1 MSGTT
6 GGDQPIN
13 SRFSEWASASV
24 ANPKNGFVFCRD
36 WFVTSV
42 NRGQPMDIAL
52 EPLDAREESGARL
65 LLRDPPEQV
74 RMWHALPDGLVDS
87 GAKVVKIRMRGLPT
101 EKSPL
106 QLDSMALFNGD
117 DNERKVDRRLVGA
130 IPLNANWHE
139 FAVPLK
145 ASSGPAEGRR
155 YLSLRFSG
163 RGAVEIDFCRI
174 EDGAMAAGVLS
185 SAKNLAAKVFAG
197 FRRTVPAEAA
207 PLADEGVIS
216 DAPLVVSKVDVDEI
230 PSVKSSAPETLEST
244 GTPNVL
250 RNSDFQSWTANQ
262 PDTWKVSVPS
272 GVSLKR
278 LAPSRAQP
286 FKTACVSINFDKP
299 AADQTVSLAQRIVGL
314 ASHQFVDVV
323 VVGRAETRTELEI
336 VLTNPSGKVIAGSK
350 AVMTLWPTWQ
360 FRTVGIRLP
369 AKLAD
374 GQHGFALIVRGGQ
387 SRSVN
392 LAFVAASAAGGRTS
406 DQFEF
411 RETPSVGS
419 NAVVNGKFD
428 HWQGSLVRNLSTRR
442 TEITDEWLLV
452 GKAPSPAVKA
462 RLTEISPRG
471 LRDGRD
477 HADILGLA
485 LHGEISGAYM
495 RMEAALDALQIL
507 AGPPRQLRFYA
518 RSAST
523 SLPTASRERPVIQQI
538 FVAERVRI
546 SPERNEYDVKRL
558 FTLRRNIRI
567 GKIGE
572 LHTLPL
578 RADQRAILAAKA
590 KETLRDPGHSLLLI
604 FEFAGVVDVAIG
616 DVYLGNDGAASDM
629 MTRPAINEAAM
640 EDANIAGQLMLL
652 KGLDHWRSSQPLS
665 AVPYCPQ
672 AMTTDQAHWTW
683 MPDSKLA
690 VDIVICVYNAV
701 EETLGCLES
710 IVRHTTVP
718 HTVTIIDDKSS
729 DMTREQLRR
738 YVQGKPWMRLLEN
751 EVNLGY
757 TRSANIGL
765 SSSTA
770 EWVVLLNS
778 DTIVTPGWLEGMFE
792 VVKAQPNAAMV
803 GPLSN
808 AASWQSV
815 PNLHDVKGGWSS
827 NPLPEGFS
835 PDDIAGLVRELSP
848 QQFPEAT
855 LLNGFC
861 TLMRRSVVE
870 EVGYLD
876 EAAFPMGYGEENDLC
891 LRVRKAGYILAL
903 ADHVYVYHVKSAS
916 FGTARRAELSKRGTA
931 QLLAKHPDVDIKAVQ
946 RDMAE
951 LTSLIELRKRLR
963 KKLDP
968 EAGQRE
974 KRPTERT
981 VTAVSPRVVSTQLH

>member
-6 GGDQPIN
+6 GGDQQIN
-13 SRFSEWASASV
+13 SGFSEWASASV

-42 NRGQPMDIAL
+42 NRGRPMDIVL
-52 EPLDAREESGARL
+52 EPLDAQAESGARL
-65 LLRDPPEQV
+65 LLRDPPEQI
-74 RMWHALPDGLVDS
+74 RIWHALPDGIVES
-87 GAKVVKIRMRGLPT
+87 GAKFVKMRMRGLPT
-101 EKSPL
+101 EKAPL

-117 DNERKVDRRLVGA
+117 DSERKVDRRLVGA

-139 FAVPLK
+139 FAVPLR
-145 ASSGPAEGRR
+145 ASDGPHQGRR

-163 RGAVEIDFCRI
+163 RGAVEIDFCRV
-174 EDGAMAAGVLS
+174 EDLGSTAGVLS
-185 SAKNLAAKVFAG
+185 SAKSLAAKVFAG
-197 FRRTVPAEAA
+197 FRRTVPTEDT
-207 PLADEGVIS
+207 PLGDEGLIA
-216 DAPLVVSKVDVDEI
+216 DAPPMLSKSDIDEI
-230 PSVKSSAPETLEST
+230 PAIKSAVLEASESKST
-244 GTPNVL
+244 NVL
-250 RNSDFQSWTANQ
+250 RNPDFQSWSGAR
-262 PDTWKVSVPS
+262 PDSWKVSLPS
-272 GVSLKR
+272 GVSLRR
-278 LAPSRAQP
+278 LASSHEQP
-286 FKTACVSINFDKP
+286 FKTASLSINFDKP
-299 AADQTVSLAQRIVGL
+299 AADQAVSLAQRIVGL
-314 ASHQFVDVV
+314 ASEQFVDVV
-323 VVGRAETRTELEI
+323 VVGKAEARTELEI
-336 VLTNPSGKVIAGSK
+336 VLTNSSGKVIAGSK
-350 AVMTLWPTWQ
+350 SVLTLWPAWQ
-360 FRTVGIRLP
+360 FRSVGIRLP
-369 AKLAD
+369 YKLAD
-374 GQHGFALIVRGGQ
+374 GQHGFALIIRGGQ

-392 LAFVAASAAGGRTS
+392 LAFVAASVAGRPVSG
-406 DQFEF
+406 QFEF

-428 HWQGSLVRNLSTRR
+428 HWQGSLVRSLSARR
-442 TEITDEWLLV
+442 TEITDEWLL
-452 GKAPSPAVKA
+452 GAKAPSPGVQA

-485 LHGEISGAYM
+485 LHGEIAGPYL
-495 RMEAALDALQIL
+495 RMEASLDALQIL

-518 RSAST
+518 RSAS
-523 SLPTASRERPVIQQI
+523 ASSPAAGRERPIIQQI
-538 FVAERVRI
+538 FIAERTRI
-546 SPERNEYDVKRL
+546 SPDRKEYDVKRL

-572 LHTLPL
+572 LHALPL

-590 KETLRDPGHSLLLI
+590 TDILHNPGDSLVLI
-604 FEFAGVVDVAIG
+604 FEFSGVVDVAIG
-616 DVYLGNDGAASDM
+616 DVHLGSDGSTSDVM
-629 MTRPAINEAAM
+629 ARPAINEAAM
-640 EDANIAGQLMLL
+640 EDANIASQLMLL

-672 AMTTDQAHWTW
+672 AMTGNQAHWNW
-683 MPDSKLA
+683 LPDSKLT
-690 VDIVICVYNAV
+690 VDIIICVYNAV
-701 EETLGCLES
+701 DETLGCLDS
-710 IVRHTTVP
+710 ICRHTTVP

-729 DMTREQLRR
+729 DVTREQLRR
-738 YVQGKPWMRLLEN
+738 YVQGKPWMRLFEN

-770 EWVVLLNS
+770 EWMVLLNS
-778 DTIVTPGWLEGMFE
+778 DTIVTAGWLEGMFE
-792 VVKAQPNAAMV
+792 VVKARPNAAMV

-827 NPLPEGFS
+827 NPLPEGFE
-835 PDDIAGLVRELSP
+835 PDDIAELVHELSP
-848 QQFPEAT
+848 KQFPEAT

-861 TLMRRSVVE
+861 TLMRRSVIE
-870 EVGYLD
+870 EMGYLD

-891 LRVRKAGYILAL
+891 LRVRKAGYTLAL

-916 FGTARRAELSKRGTA
+916 FGNARRAELSKRGTA

-968 EAGQRE
+968 EFGQRE
-974 KRPTERT
+974 NRRVERAIE
-981 VTAVSPRVVSTQLH
+981 AVSPRVVSSQLH